1 MFWRHMGLCLADI
14 ILDAAGAEASFFIE
28 VVGNIDV
35 GVAFSMQVAAQAQLS
50 KGTIDFDGAL
60 KMRVEASLTLGGGL
74 VGFLF
79 IGGSLSSDSSTKYVA
94 SVETGFTGGLKIGAD
109 NAGLYIDTIIK
120 FAGLSATA
128 QKVHKNVE
136 GGGERTKTLGPYLIA
151 KEITL
156 LKNEISRLYKVTD
169 SLQKQYQ
176 LKLNVLQGNLDMG
189 LNNNIHYTNEILHN
203 IILCNIL
210 FLIII
215 VFTFFKGKI

>member
-1 MFWRHMGLCLADI
+1 MQQVQKQV
-14 ILDAAGAEASFFIE
+14 FFIE

-60 KMRVEASLTLGGGL
+60 KMRVEASLALGGGL

-128 QKVHKNVE
+128 QKEQKNVE